1 MMKVIPA
8 LATAALLLTAS
19 ASAPGAQEP
28 DPNEAVRVFT
38 SRITDGAT
46 KKEAGR
52 AYYGR
57 GNAYASLGNYEAA
70 IADFSKVIELFP
82 LSPSVYITRARIC
95 FWTSPP
101 RYDQAAADLNKALE
115 LNPNASEAYDLLG
128 DLAKI
133 QNDYIL
139 ALSLYGKAIA
149 TNPDYGDAYW
159 DRGRV
164 HQFRGEFTQA
174 AADFRKTIQLLPT
187 FEYPY
192 LHLLLVTRLAKADDK
207 AVAASFRAFIQAN
220 PSTEWVRTLSSFC
233 LGQGKLDEAGILAL
247 AGNGKDAADVK
258 ARRAEAFFYLG
269 VQRLIA
275 GNRKG
280 AEDFFIQALTTGR
293 NWSLDVQA
301 LIALMQS
308 GKL

>member
-1 MMKVIPA
+1 MKVIPA

-28 DPNEAVRVFT
+28 DPHEAVRVFT

-82 LSPSVYITRARIC
+82 LSPSVYIVRA
-95 FWTSPP
+95 SPP
-101 RYDQAAADLNKALE
+101 RYEQAAADLNKALE

-133 QNDYIL
+133 QNDYTL

-149 TNPDYGDAYW
+149 TNPGYGDAYW
-159 DRGRV
+159 DRGRI

-207 AVAASFRAFIQAN
+207 AVAASFLAFIQAN
-220 PSTEWVRTLSSFC
+220 PSTDWVRTLSSFC
-233 LGQGKLDEAGILAL
+233 LGQGKLDEAGVLAL
-247 AGNGKDAADVK
+247 AGKGKDAADVK
-258 ARRAEAFFYLG
+258 ARRADAFFYLG

-293 NWSLDVQA
+293 KWSPDIQA
-301 LIALMQS
+301 FIALMQS